1 LRRFALTVG
10 AAFAVLAGVF
20 IWRGHTLVAAVL
32 GAVAALLILG
42 GIAIPGRL
50 GPVYRAWMG
59 FALAISKVTTPIVMG
74 VLYFVVLTPTGVLR
88 RYLGGNPVRRPP
100 AEPTYW
106 VSREQTRSDLTR
118 QF

>member
-1 LRRFALTVG
+1 VG

-20 IWRGHTLVAAVL
+20 IWRSHPLVAAVL

-50 GPVYRAWMG
+50 GPVYRVWMG
-59 FALAISKVTTPIVMG
+59 FALALSKVTTPIVMG
-74 VLYFVVLTPTGVLR
+74 VLYFVVLTPTGILR

-106 VSREQTRSDLTR
+106 VSRERTRSDLTR